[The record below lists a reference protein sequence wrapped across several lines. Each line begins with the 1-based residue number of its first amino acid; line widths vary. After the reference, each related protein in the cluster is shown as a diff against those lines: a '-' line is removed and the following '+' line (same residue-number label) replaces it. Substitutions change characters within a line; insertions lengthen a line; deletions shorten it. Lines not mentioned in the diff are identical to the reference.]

1 MNKIKT
7 WHCSCNL
14 YSNLIDYEVN
24 PMITSIP
31 KDKTRRILA
40 LPKDFSGYTVDS
52 FRTDFEQLAI
62 SEQDYII
69 LDCSDTQFIDS
80 SGIGAMVFLYK
91 RIEQK
96 GQQLALLKVNGQ
108 PHKLMNLLRVD
119 KTIPFIEKLDV

>member
-1 MNKIKT
+1 M
-7 WHCSCNL
+7 
-14 YSNLIDYEVN
+14 
-24 PMITSIP
+24 TSIP
-31 KDKTRRILA
+31 NDKTRRVLA

-52 FRTDFEQLAI
+52 FRTEFEQLAVC
-62 SEQDYII
+62 EQDFIV
-69 LDCSDTQFIDS
+69 LDFSETEFIDS

-119 KTIPFIEKLDV
+119 KTIPFIDKLDA